1 MRRSKPIAAVA
12 IAGLF
17 ALAACGGGGDDNDS
31 AGPEEFQGEIDAV
44 VKVPD
49 AEGPAPDVEGAQ
61 EGGTI
66 TVLHPDPDDGA
77 SALDPSAMWSVTD
90 NGIMQALVFRSLTT
104 YRKNPETGGMELVP
118 DLATD
123 LGTPNEDATEWTFTI
138 KDGVTWEDGS
148 PVTADDVA
156 FGLKR
161 SMDTAS
167 VEGPGAVYSKGFFLG
182 GDKYEGPYVSGEDFE
197 GITVDGQDITIT
209 MAKPFPDMDFW
220 GAFAAMGPVPQ
231 GKAGEP
237 PAYGLDPMATGPYKV
252 KSFTPNEEIVLE
264 RNENWD
270 PATDPARHQ
279 FVDEWVLKFDQNPE
293 TTDALMISNNE
304 ESKTSIN
311 TIVSGTAYQETVD
324 AIGDR
329 VLVEPQ
335 TCTAFMALDY
345 KEMDNIDLRRAVAFA
360 YDYENVW
367 AAGGDVPGTTRVM
380 GTSIIP
386 PGMGGYDPE
395 MEPIEGETIEFNPE
409 KAKEYL
415 EKAGIEPG
423 TYTLSFA
430 YDASSQQGKDAGAQT
445 TRGFEESGFLV
456 KAYPYGEGSLYD
468 VWTDPNNNI
477 NQKLNVLG
485 TAWCQDWPS
494 ALTFI
499 PPLFKTGE
507 FYNTGGFSEKV
518 VDDRIAEIP
527 TLPIEE
533 QADAWG
539 DLDAQ
544 INQEFYPNVNTG
556 HYNNLFAYGESIGNF
571 QNDDTQGYPD
581 LRGMY
586 VIQ

>member
-1 MRRSKPIAAVA
+1 
-12 IAGLF
+12 
-17 ALAACGGGGDDNDS
+17 
-31 AGPEEFQGEIDAV
+31 
-44 VKVPD
+44 
-49 AEGPAPDVEGAQ
+49 
-61 EGGTI
+61 
-66 TVLHPDPDDGA
+66 
-77 SALDPSAMWSVTD
+77 MWSVTD

-161 SMDTAS
+161 SMDTES
-167 VEGPGAVYSKGFFLG
+167 LEGPGAVYSKGFFLG

-197 GITVDGQDITIT
+197 GIEVNGQDITIK
-209 MAKPFPDMDFW
+209 MAKPFPDMDYW

-252 KSFTPNEEIVLE
+252 KSFTPNEEIILE

-279 FVDEWVLKFDQNPE
+279 FVDEWVMKFDQNPE
-293 TTDALMISNNE
+293 STDALMISNNE
-304 ESKTSIN
+304 ESKTTID
-311 TIVSGTAYQETVD
+311 TIVSGTAYQEMSQ
-324 AIGDR
+324 ALGER
-329 VLVEPQ
+329 VAVEPQ
-335 TCTAFMALDY
+335 TCTAFLALDY
-345 KEMDNIDLRRAVAFA
+345 KEMDDINLRRAVAFA

-367 AAGGDVPGTTRVM
+367 AAGGDIPGTTRVM

-395 MEPIEGETIEFNPE
+395 MEPIEGETIEFNPD

-423 TYTLSFA
+423 TYTLSYA

-445 TRGFEESGFLV
+445 KRGFEESGFLA
-456 KAYPYGEGSLYD
+456 KGYPYAEGSLYD

-499 PPLFKTGE
+499 PRAVP
-507 FYNTGGFSEKV
+507 
-518 VDDRIAEIP
+518 DR
-527 TLPIEE
+527 
-533 QADAWG
+533 
-539 DLDAQ
+539 
-544 INQEFYPNVNTG
+544 
-556 HYNNLFAYGESIGNF
+556 
-571 QNDDTQGYPD
+571 
-581 LRGMY
+581 
-586 VIQ
+586 